1 MVYLEEIAIWPLS
14 IPCKHRQTPSEKK
27 KKRMILHFKI
37 GEKYRMSQQVPD
49 DERKVG
55 LEIVFQKNR
64 QIDMLN

>member
-27 KKRMILHFKI
+27 KRMILHFKI
-37 GEKYRMSQQVPD
+37 GEKYWMSQQVPD
-49 DERKVG
+49 DERKVE

-64 QIDMLN
+64 QIDMLS